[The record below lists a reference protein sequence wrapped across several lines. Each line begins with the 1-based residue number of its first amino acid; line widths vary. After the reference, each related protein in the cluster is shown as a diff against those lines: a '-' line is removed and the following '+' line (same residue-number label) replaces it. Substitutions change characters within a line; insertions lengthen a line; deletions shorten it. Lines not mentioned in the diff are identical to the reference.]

1 MTRLAPHLV
10 ACVACHGWG
19 HLSQTIPMVSA
30 LHARLPGLR
39 TTVRTALPA
48 PLVRA
53 RFEAVGLPAPD
64 VSADDTD
71 FGFVMHDALRV
82 DDEASLARYRAM
94 LIARDMLLDRERDAL
109 RALRADLVLANIGWL
124 PIAAASSLG
133 LPAFGACSLNWAD
146 VLRARHPGRAD
157 VAAVADWMHAAYSRA
172 DAVFALEPG
181 MPFERFANRVSVP
194 PIARRGAERRDA
206 LRDAL
211 GVPRTTRVMQV
222 AFGGLPLAVDTAAWR
237 LPPGWIAVV
246 LTTDAADGPSA
257 RRGDAL
263 GWPYHDLLAS
273 CDLLVAKPGYGTFA
287 EAGFAGRDT
296 LAVPRDDWP
305 EAPYLNAWLGRHAR
319 LAPIAMEAVRAGRF
333 EAAIETLQ
341 AGPARSRAHGDGAA
355 VIADAIAARLG
366 AGVPDGAFSRP

>member
-1 MTRLAPHLV
+1 VSRPAPHLV
-10 ACVACHGWG
+10 ACVASHGWG

-53 RFEAVGLPAPD
+53 RFEAVGLPAPV

-94 LIARDMLLDRERDAL
+94 LAARDTLLDRERDAL

-157 VAAVADWMHAAYSRA
+157 VAAVTDWMHESYSRA
-172 DAVFALEPG
+172 DALFALEPG
-181 MPFERFANRVSVP
+181 MPFERFANRVPVP

-206 LRDAL
+206 LREAL
-211 GVPRTTRVMQV
+211 GVPPATRVMQV
-222 AFGGLPLAVDTAAWR
+222 AFGGMPLALDSAAWQ

-246 LTTDAADGPSA
+246 LTADAADGPSA

-273 CDLLVAKPGYGTFA
+273 CDLLIAKPGYGTFA

-305 EAPYLNAWLGRHAR
+305 EAPYLNDWLGRHAR
-319 LAPIAMEAVRAGRF
+319 FAPIGMEAVRAGRF
-333 EAAIETLQ
+333 EAALERLQ
-341 AGPARSRAHGDGAA
+341 AGPARTPAHGDGAA

-366 AGVPDGAFSRP
+366 AGVPDAPLSRP

>member
-1 MTRLAPHLV
+1 VSRPAPHLV
-10 ACVACHGWG
+10 ACVASHGWG

-48 PLVRA
+48 PLVCA
-53 RFEAVGLPAPD
+53 RFEAVGLPAPV

-94 LIARDMLLDRERDAL
+94 LAARDTLLDRERDAL
-109 RALRADLVLANIGWL
+109 QALRADLVLANIGWL

-146 VLRARHPGRAD
+146 VLRARHPERAD
-157 VAAVADWMHAAYSRA
+157 VAAVTDWMHESYSRA
-172 DAVFALEPG
+172 DALFALEPG
-181 MPFERFANRVSVP
+181 MPFERFANRVPVP

-206 LRDAL
+206 LREAL
-211 GVPRTTRVMQV
+211 GVPPATRVMQV
-222 AFGGLPLAVDTAAWR
+222 AFGGMPLALDSAAWQ

-246 LTTDAADGPSA
+246 LTADAADGPSA

-305 EAPYLNAWLGRHAR
+305 EAPYLNDWLGRHAR
-319 LAPIAMEAVRAGRF
+319 FAPIGMEAVRAGRF
-333 EAAIETLQ
+333 EAALERLQ
-341 AGPARSRAHGDGAA
+341 AGPARTPAHGDGAA

-366 AGVPDGAFSRP
+366 AGVPDAPLSRP

>member
-1 MTRLAPHLV
+1 MSRPAPHLV
-10 ACVACHGWG
+10 ACVASHGWG

-53 RFEAVGLPAPD
+53 RFEAVGLPAPV

-94 LIARDMLLDRERDAL
+94 LAARDTLLDRERDAL

-157 VAAVADWMHAAYSRA
+157 VAAVTDWMHESYSRA
-172 DAVFALEPG
+172 DALFALEPG
-181 MPFERFANRVSVP
+181 MPFERFANRVPVP

-206 LRDAL
+206 LREAL
-211 GVPRTTRVMQV
+211 GVPPATRVMQV
-222 AFGGLPLAVDTAAWR
+222 AFGGMPLALDSAAWQ

-246 LTTDAADGPSA
+246 LTADAADGPSA

-273 CDLLVAKPGYGTFA
+273 CDLLIAKPGYGTFA

-305 EAPYLNAWLGRHAR
+305 EAPYLNDWLGRHAR
-319 LAPIAMEAVRAGRF
+319 FAPIGMEAVRAGRF
-333 EAAIETLQ
+333 EAALERLQ
-341 AGPARSRAHGDGAA
+341 AGPARTPAHGDGAA

-366 AGVPDGAFSRP
+366 AGVPDAPLSRP

>member
-1 MTRLAPHLV
+1 VTRSALHLI
-10 ACVACHGWG
+10 ACVASHGWG

-30 LHARLPGLR
+30 LSARLPGLR

-53 RFEAVGLPAPD
+53 RFEAVGLPAPE

-94 LIARDMLLDRERDAL
+94 LAARDTLLDRERDAL

-124 PIAAASSLG
+124 PIAAAASLG

-157 VAAVADWMHAAYSRA
+157 VAAVADWMHEAYSRA
-172 DAVFALEPG
+172 DALFALEPG
-181 MPFERFANRVSVP
+181 MPFERFANRVPVP
-194 PIARRGAERRDA
+194 PIARRGAERREA
-206 LRDAL
+206 LREAL
-211 GVPRTTRVMQV
+211 GVPRATCVMQV
-222 AFGGLPLAVDTAAWR
+222 AFGGMPLALDTAAWR
-237 LPPGWIAVV
+237 LPRGWIAVV
-246 LTTDAADGPSA
+246 LTAGASEGPSA
-257 RRGDAL
+257 RRADAL

-273 CDLLVAKPGYGTFA
+273 CDLLIAKPGYGTFA

-296 LAVPRDDWP
+296 LAVPRGDWP

-319 LAPIAMEAVRAGRF
+319 LEPICMEAVRAGRF
-333 EAAIETLQ
+333 EAAIETLRTR
-341 AGPARSRAHGDGAA
+341 PARMPAHGDGAA

-366 AGVPDGAFSRP
+366 AGAPEGAFSRP